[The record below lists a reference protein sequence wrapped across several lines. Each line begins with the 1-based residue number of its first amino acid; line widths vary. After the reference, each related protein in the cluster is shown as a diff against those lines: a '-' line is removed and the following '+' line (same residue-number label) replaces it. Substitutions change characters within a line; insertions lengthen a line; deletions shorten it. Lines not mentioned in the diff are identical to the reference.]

1 MNKKILVTG
10 GSGLIGNALN
20 ELIPNGIFISSTD
33 YDLRKETDVAEM
45 FRVHRPT
52 DVIHLAGKVG
62 GVGTNMKHPV
72 EFYEDN
78 ILMNTLLLRYAHKY
92 NVHRLVSFM
101 STCVFPNEIEYPLEP
116 HKIHLGEPHFSN
128 FGYAYAKRM
137 IEIQTRAY
145 NTQYNRRWF
154 TVIPTNVYGPHDNYN
169 LEDSHVI
176 PALIHKCYLAKKNNT
191 PWTVWG
197 TGNAIREFIY
207 SKDLAEITLWLL
219 NNYTDVSPIIV
230 STSEQTLIRSV
241 VESIAQKMNFT
252 GEIIFDTSKPEGQ
265 HRKPSDITPLKTLMP
280 YYKFTSV
287 SSGLDATIEW
297 FLNNY
302 EYGNVRV

>member
-1 MNKKILVTG
+1 MNKRLLVTG
-10 GSGLIGNALN
+10 GSGLIGKALK
-20 ELIPNGIFISSTD
+20 ELNPSAIFISSREF
-33 YDLRKETDVAEM
+33 DLRKEDHVNNM
-45 FRVHRPT
+45 FRTHEPT
-52 DVIHLAGKVG
+52 HVIHLAGKVG
-62 GVGTNMKHPV
+62 GVGTNLRYPV

-78 ILMNTLLLRYAHKY
+78 VLMNTLLLKYAHKY
-92 NVHRLVSFM
+92 NVDRLVSFM
-101 STCVFPNEIEYPLEP
+101 STCVFPNDIEYPIEP
-116 HKIHLGEPHFSN
+116 QKIHLGEPHFSN

-137 IEIQTRAY
+137 IEVQTRAY
-145 NTQYNRRWF
+145 NIQHNRRWF

-191 PWTVWG
+191 PWTIWG

-219 NNYTDVSPIIV
+219 NNYTDTSPIIV
-230 STSEQTLIRSV
+230 STSEQTTVNSV
-241 VESIAQKMNFT
+241 VKLIATKMGFT
-252 GEIIFDTSKPEGQ
+252 GDIIFDKSKPEGQ

-280 YYKFTSV
+280 YYQFTSIDT
-287 SSGLDATIEW
+287 GLNLTIDW

-302 EYGNVRV
+302 ESGKVRL